1 MTMMMHQFPGAAD
14 FDRMLQTAELE
25 YLFGSENAQ
34 RAMAE
39 NYTGLPL

>member
-1 MTMMMHQFPGAAD
+1 MMHRFPGMSDD
-14 FDRMLQTAELE
+14 FDRRLQRAELE

-39 NYTGLPL
+39 NYVGLAM